1 MSVPA
6 PAEQPAPE
14 PAPEPRLRAPGW
26 ALALPQPAEPEVF
39 APPVRT
45 PAARPREDGAP
56 RPLRRA
62 RRRLHPTFLVFASI
76 VIVTLVIGVV
86 AVNALFAQTAFAV
99 HTLQSRVTELSEE
112 RDVLATTAAR
122 LSSPSR
128 IASWAERYHMVA
140 PDDVI
145 ILRVP
150 GFGQRSS
157 ERP

>member
-1 MSVPA
+1 M
-6 PAEQPAPE
+6 
-14 PAPEPRLRAPGW
+14 
-26 ALALPQPAEPEVF
+26 
-39 APPVRT
+39 
-45 PAARPREDGAP
+45 
-56 RPLRRA
+56 
-62 RRRLHPTFLVFASI
+62 FASI

-99 HTLQSRVTELSEE
+99 HSLQSRVTELSEQH
-112 RDVLATTAAR
+112 DVLATTAAR

-150 GFGQRSS
+150 GFGRRSP